1 MFNFLQDHNN
11 NKMEKGIH
19 EIKDDSLLSNLSN
32 VSYQGELKQ
41 YHGNEFFKESQP
53 PGYFRNLHNQK

>member
-1 MFNFLQDHNN
+1 
-11 NKMEKGIH
+11 MEKGIH